1 MSYYVTNE
9 NSVLNINNAHLKV
22 SGNIQTDVMKLGAI
36 EFAPPASDVAGTVN
50 FTNVTTGATTS
61 SNLNVG
67 GTLML
72 GSVELVTATA
82 ALEQTVNLGN
92 VTSNTVQ
99 FTNATTGLVAT
110 GNVEASKF
118 IGDGSLLT
126 GITSGSSASNLQ
138 VVTDTGNVTSNTVQF
153 SNTITGFV
161 TTANIEVGTAN
172 LFVDTSSSRVG
183 IGGVSSPKTTLHVKN
198 ETDSSGTGDAYISG
212 KTKKPTECLRLQG
225 KYYSTGSGALLRFT
239 NQHNSGTNPNTSEYN
254 LAGIAGYDHDNSW
267 GGGLAF
273 YTSPGSGSGGDDL
286 TSRMTINEAGN
297 VGINTTNPLARL
309 EVIGAPSVSISSGSY
324 KWFHYNNNLTTSN
337 GSWGNACIYGNGHI
351 VSGGA
356 LMSHAGT
363 IGASDERIKKDIIDV
378 EDGAAL
384 VTLRLLKPKQYK
396 YRDEVQRGTEPVWGF
411 IAQEVGATLPYATQT
426 RTDCLPN
433 IYQLANVSGSNVIT
447 FTNFDTSNL
456 ESNMT
461 VLKVYDVDDAEHLV
475 NIAEIVD
482 ERSVR
487 VDEDLSE
494 WYGTVDGSEGD
505 KIFVYGQQVDDF
517 VFLKKDAIW
526 TVATSALQELDR
538 QLQTE
543 KARNDALE
551 ARILALEN
559 A

>member
-1 MSYYVTNE
+1 
-9 NSVLNINNAHLKV
+9 
-22 SGNIQTDVMKLGAI
+22 MKLGAI

-99 FTNATTGLVAT
+99 FTNATTGIVAT

-267 GGGLAF
+267 GGGLTF